1 MTSKE
6 FEKLSKDLQ
15 NLAKIIPLHW
25 GQIQNDKTD
34 GLVDMFSISSFEE
47 LEHSVQSLEDEI
59 KNYFR
64 RRWFIWKCAQCDEYL
79 FSVNKN
85 VSPNPNS
92 RDQSYDIEFFNDT
105 NLRFDV
111 KGTVIP
117 KEFRNEINTII
128 EKPQPMIDFFYQRQS
143 TGVRSFYQN
152 RLFII
157 HHSFKKQEREM
168 YLRCHW
174 EFKEQVYKLITQQI
188 QTKTDFLKYK
198 EFKIIVLFL
207 FENENGSFEFKML

>member
-25 GQIQNDKTD
+25 GQIQNDETD
-34 GLVDMFSISSFEE
+34 GLVDMFTISSFEE
-47 LEHSVQSLEDEI
+47 LEHRVQSLEDGV

-92 RDQSYDIEFFNDT
+92 RDQSYDIEFF
-105 NLRFDV
+105 
-111 KGTVIP
+111 
-117 KEFRNEINTII
+117 
-128 EKPQPMIDFFYQRQS
+128 
-143 TGVRSFYQN
+143 
-152 RLFII
+152 
-157 HHSFKKQEREM
+157 
-168 YLRCHW
+168 
-174 EFKEQVYKLITQQI
+174 
-188 QTKTDFLKYK
+188 
-198 EFKIIVLFL
+198 
-207 FENENGSFEFKML
+207 